1 MDYIII
7 LLLMKIVLIN
17 SILISSLLLKFTV
30 WFVIGILL
38 FIKIVDNGTGKYF
51 NPITKSFIKQL
62 SFFELLILSIIF
74 IRYSSV

>member
-1 MDYIII
+1 MN
-7 LLLMKIVLIN
+7 IVLIN
-17 SILISSLLLKFTV
+17 SILISSLLLKFSV